1 MRYLLWYLLAV
12 NLAALLAMG
21 LDKSF
26 ARRHRRRIP
35 EHRLLALAV
44 LGGSVGAL
52 AGMLLFRHKTLHKKF
67 SVGLPAILIVQLLAA
82 GCTAWRLCPGLKENL
97 LQFLKG

>member
-26 ARRHRRRIP
+26 ARRRHRRIP
-35 EHRLLALAV
+35 ERRLLALAV
-44 LGGSVGAL
+44 IGGSVGAI
-52 AGMLLFRHKTLHKKF
+52 AGMLLFRHKTLHRKF
-67 SVGLPAILIVQLLAA
+67 SVGLPVILVVQLAAA
-82 GCTAWRLCPGLKENL
+82 GYIVCTFVRM
-97 LQFLKG
+97 

>member
-1 MRYLLWYLLAV
+1 MRYLLWYLLAI

-26 ARRHRRRIP
+26 ARRHHRRIP
-35 EHRLLALAV
+35 ERRLLALAV
-44 LGGSVGAL
+44 IGGSVGEI

-67 SVGLPAILIVQLLAA
+67 SIGLPVILVVHLAIA
-82 GCTAWRLCPGLKENL
+82 GWILYKVFCV
-97 LQFLKG
+97 